1 MHKRFYSF
9 LEQQNCFYIAQFG
22 FHLRLSTKHQS
33 QLDQNKFF
41 TRVFADLKKTFDT
54 VDLTE
59 KTVPMEF
66 GEQQMNSF
74 DTVDLTEKT
83 VPMEL
88 GEQEMNGFV
97 HI

>member
-1 MHKRFYSF
+1 
-9 LEQQNCFYIAQFG
+9 
-22 FHLRLSTKHQS
+22 
-33 QLDQNKFF
+33 
-41 TRVFADLKKTFDT
+41 
-54 VDLTE
+54 
-59 KTVPMEF
+59 MEL